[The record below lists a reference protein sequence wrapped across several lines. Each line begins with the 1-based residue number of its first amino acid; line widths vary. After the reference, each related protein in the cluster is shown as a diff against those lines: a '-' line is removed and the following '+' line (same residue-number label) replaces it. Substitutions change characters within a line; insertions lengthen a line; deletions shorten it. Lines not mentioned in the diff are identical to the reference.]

1 MKRIVA
7 LLGTLVL
14 ALTLVACGKS
24 ELGVNSDDDGIHA
37 VATGRAEGSANGN
50 ITITD
55 GYGLCINHIV
65 EKGSFHVKATD
76 QDGTVV
82 FDKDITDN
90 IADMVPVT
98 GEFEV
103 VITANKAT
111 GTIDIIAYDKEAMA
125 QSEETLPDALAEA
138 GLSEE
143 EVGIANPWT
152 DAETAEA
159 AGEGAGVGYFIVPEE
174 NANTSIGPINWFGF
188 QYMNMLAEA
197 DGAVGAAELTVRKGV
212 KNPADPVDYD
222 TSDVSGDYTAYAH
235 EWQMEVGDW
244 EVTCFGNEDGK
255 TMKAIWTSNN
265 FSYAIMVRGQG
276 DEVDTF
282 GLGAED
288 TAAIV
293 EAVE

>member
-14 ALTLVACGKS
+14 ALSLVACGKS
-24 ELGVNSDDDGIHA
+24 ELAVSSDEDGIHA

-76 QDGTVV
+76 QDGNVA
-82 FDKDITDN
+82 FDEDITDN
-90 IADMVPVT
+90 IANLIPVT

-103 VITANKAT
+103 IITANKAT

-125 QSEETLPDALAEA
+125 MADETLPDALEEA

-152 DAETAEA
+152 DAETSEA
-159 AGEGAGVGYFIVPEE
+159 AAEGAGVGYFNVPEE
-174 NANTSIGPINWFGF
+174 NATTSVGPINWYGF
-188 QYMNMLAEA
+188 QYMDMLAEA
-197 DGAVGAAELTVRKGV
+197 DGAVGVAELTVRKGV
-212 KNPADPVDYD
+212 KKPAEPVSYD
-222 TSDVSGDYTAYAH
+222 TSDVSGDYTAYKY
-235 EWQMEVGDW
+235 EWEMEVGDW
-244 EVTCFGNEDGK
+244 QVTCFGNEDGK
-255 TMKAIWTSNN
+255 TMKAIWTSDN

-276 DEVDTF
+276 DESETF